1 MKWTMR
7 YAALLAALLMALAL
21 VQLVRPSPAAATNE
35 DVEFLQPPS
44 DKGDPD
50 TGGTYHFA
58 ELRWSSWLQR
68 IGRLIGSLR
77 DASSRTVVNSRRAA
91 VSGSSNNVRKILR

>member
-7 YAALLAALLMALAL
+7 YAAPLAALLMALAL
-21 VQLVRPSPAAATNE
+21 VELARPTAASATNE

-50 TGGTYHFA
+50 TGGQDRYVTSF
-58 ELRWSSWLQR
+58 LRSWLQIAAR
-68 IGRLIGSLR
+68 YLRMPSPPPTLQVRPPSMSRYTQARLSSL
-77 DASSRTVVNSRRAA
+77 VRR
-91 VSGSSNNVRKILR
+91 